1 MKKQNILLVAAI
13 NEEMP
18 QVSDTDDVHFERLI
32 TKVGKVQAAVTLAKY
47 LSLNVQDIDAILNIG
62 TSGAKPNDN
71 LNVGDIVI
79 CTTFEDRDMKPLA
92 QYGTIFEAAPA
103 SSGIPF
109 FDQLKS
115 RSRICLCNTGD
126 TFVTSGH
133 FDGDVCDME
142 GFALAQTATAF
153 DKPMMSVKY
162 VSDIIGSNSV
172 EVWAEMLAK
181 AQTALSDFISRK

>member
-1 MKKQNILLVAAI
+1 
-13 NEEMP
+13 MP
-18 QVSDTDDVHFERLI
+18 QVNDTEDVHFERLI

-47 LSLNVQDIDAILNIG
+47 LSINEKNIDAILNIG

-71 LNVGDIVI
+71 INVGDIVV

-92 QYGTIFEAAPA
+92 QYGTIFEATPL
-103 SSGIPF
+103 SSGVTF

-153 DKPMMSVKY
+153 DKPMMSVKF

-181 AQTALSDFISRK
+181 AQTALSDFISHK

>member
-1 MKKQNILLVAAI
+1 
-13 NEEMP
+13 MP
-18 QVSDTDDVHFERLI
+18 QVSDTEDVHFEQLI

-47 LSLNVQDIDAILNIG
+47 LSLNAQDIDAILNIG
-62 TSGAKPNDN
+62 TAGAKPNDN
-71 LNVGDIVI
+71 LNVGAIVI
-79 CTTFEDRDMKPLA
+79 CTNFEDRDMKPLA
-92 QYGTIFEAAPA
+92 QYGTIFEAAPT

-115 RSRICLCNTGD
+115 RSRVCLCNTGD

-181 AQTALSDFISRK
+181 AQSALSDFISRK

>member
-18 QVSDTDDVHFERLI
+18 QVNDTNAIHFERLI
-32 TKVGKVQAAVTLAKY
+32 TKVGKVQAAVSLAKY
-47 LSLNVQDIDAILNIG
+47 LSINGKDIDAILNVG

-71 LNVGDIVI
+71 LHVGDIVV
-79 CTTFEDRDMKPLA
+79 CTSFEDRDMKPLA
-92 QYGTIFEAAPA
+92 QYGTIFEATPT

-109 FDQLKS
+109 FDILKS
-115 RSRICLCNTGD
+115 HSRICLCNTGD
-126 TFVTSGH
+126 TFVTSGD

-142 GFALAQTATAF
+142 GFALAQTASAF
-153 DKPMMSVKY
+153 EKPMMSVKY

-181 AQTALSDFISRK
+181 AQVALTDFISHN